1 MINMMEKVGMNG
13 KRMGQWDGNEKLD
26 NNEEDRNIIFI
37 IVDLYRFFL
46 YFLNIIFNIISYIIF
61 ILKLEKFKF

>member
-26 NNEEDRNIIFI
+26 NNEKDRNIIFI
-37 IVDLYRFFL
+37 IVDLYKCFL
-46 YFLNIIFNIISYIIF
+46 YFLNNIFIIIFYIIF
-61 ILKLEKFKF
+61 ILKLEKIKF